1 MKSFI
6 IHILLF
12 LNNEN
17 SIICPFN
24 HTIPFTDIDI
34 HDICSYTVA
43 SRYLQNLQ
51 ISSARMTQ
59 YMWNIK
65 MAGTNC
71 LTEKYRVPFFATA
84 LRDKIVRKYMNRPQ
98 RCESL

>member
-1 MKSFI
+1 MKI
-6 IHILLF
+6 PLF
-12 LNNEN
+12 VYL
-17 SIICPFN
+17 I
-24 HTIPFTDIDI
+24 TLPFTDIDI
-34 HDICSYTVA
+34 HDISGYTVA
-43 SRYLQNLQ
+43 SRYLENLQ
-51 ISSARMTQ
+51 ISSARMKQ